1 MMKETVNKILKH
13 YENHPSV
20 SKTKYHQNE
29 TLSFEFPAAKVEDI
43 NMIIKSLS
51 REKRLDQMVFQ

>member
-1 MMKETVNKILKH
+1 MKETVNKILKH

-29 TLSFEFPAAKVEDI
+29 TLSFEFPAEDI
-43 NMIIKSLS
+43 NMIIKSLN

>member
-29 TLSFEFPAAKVEDI
+29 TLSFEFPAEDI
-43 NMIIKSLS
+43 NMIIKSLN